1 VYVANRDLVK
11 RRATSRG
18 VRASALG
25 RSQCCESAACLRLAV
40 TWLGVL
46 DAVLVALATFP
57 GPVLRIFTGD
67 DQVIA
72 QATETIHA
80 LRWAMPA
87 GMISG
92 ALLRAYTAV
101 SPNKLG
107 NAISIGCAVL
117 TIVIANTW
125 PGAPL
130 ASVAAAMIASQCLRL
145 GLLAALY
152 RRLFRAAIRAPRRGA
167 LTAPCGPTTFDFLR
181 FTFDD
186 APGGR
191 GARRAWWQTWS
202 ARPTGPGTPRR
213 HPA

>member
-1 VYVANRDLVK
+1 MAVSAIGCLGGAAGIMIGQNAGAGAPG
-11 RRATSRG
+11 RA
-18 VRASALG
+18 
-25 RSQCCESAACLRLAV
+25 AACLRLAV
-40 TWLGVL
+40 SWLGVL
-46 DAVLVALATFP
+46 GAVLIALATFP

-72 QATETIHA
+72 RATETIRA

-130 ASVAAAMIASQCLRL
+130 ASVAAAMIASQYLRL

-152 RRLFRAAIRAPRRGA
+152 RRLFRAAIQ
-167 LTAPCGPTTFDFLR
+167 
-181 FTFDD
+181 
-186 APGGR
+186 
-191 GARRAWWQTWS
+191 RRAA
-202 ARPTGPGTPRR
+202 AR
-213 HPA
+213 